1 MPLIPGTSP
10 GDMDARNKSGH
21 DERSEWARVTL
32 YVARKTLRACGTRD
46 VARGTFQARATHH
59 GPVHGAGR
67 VRQYGGI
74 DQETS
79 RGASHAMQDDT
90 QQSTT
95 VRTFG
100 RSTVDRLPPG
110 LRQSVDAAIAGGA
123 TLDEIGAHIRAHG
136 HNCSRSA
143 IGRYAKRLRVEI
155 RRLHDARQAIQMW
168 ADALGE
174 RAEDCAGLI
183 ASETLR
189 TLARTAIDDVDAR
202 REAVT
207 IEEVARLA
215 LAVQRVESTEGL
227 RLERQRAAAKAPAP
241 VGRMRRESHGAD
253 AAGPVASHGAHPV
266 PYDAGGSRKN

>member
-1 MPLIPGTSP
+1 
-10 GDMDARNKSGH
+10 
-21 DERSEWARVTL
+21 
-32 YVARKTLRACGTRD
+32 
-46 VARGTFQARATHH
+46 
-59 GPVHGAGR
+59 
-67 VRQYGGI
+67 
-74 DQETS
+74 
-79 RGASHAMQDDT
+79 MQDDT
-90 QQSTT
+90 QQTTT

-110 LRQSVDAAIAGGA
+110 LRQSVDEAIAGGA
-123 TLDEIGAHIRAHG
+123 TLDELGAHIRAHG

-143 IGRYAKRLRVEI
+143 IGRYARRLRGEI
-155 RRLHDARQAIQMW
+155 RRMHEARQAIRMW

-174 RAEDCAGLI
+174 RAESCAGLI

-215 LAVQRVESTEGL
+215 LAVQRVESTESL
-227 RLERQRAAAKAPAP
+227 RLERQRRAATAPAHA
-241 VGRMRRESHGAD
+241 GRIRHESRGTD

-266 PYDAGGSRKN
+266 PCDPAGSRRR